1 MYQYHAAPTTYFP
14 AIQGAISRAKDEL
27 DTPQEY
33 KSLALRM
40 LEQAHSDEEVQSAEK
55 ALEIAEIYTLYQQ
68 RLQRQGDTDFG
79 GLIMLA
85 VQLLKEHSDVRNELQ
100 QKHQHILVD
109 EFQDINRA
117 SGVLLRLLA
126 GEQRHLWV
134 VGGRDQTIYRL

>member
-27 DTPQEY
+27 VMPQEY
-33 KSLALRM
+33 ESLALRM
-40 LEQAHSDEEVQSAEK
+40 LEQARSDEDVQSAEK

-85 VQLLKEHSDVRNELQ
+85 VHLLKDNSELR
-100 QKHQHILVD
+100 KEL
-109 EFQDINRA
+109 
-117 SGVLLRLLA
+117 
-126 GEQRHLWV
+126 
-134 VGGRDQTIYRL
+134 